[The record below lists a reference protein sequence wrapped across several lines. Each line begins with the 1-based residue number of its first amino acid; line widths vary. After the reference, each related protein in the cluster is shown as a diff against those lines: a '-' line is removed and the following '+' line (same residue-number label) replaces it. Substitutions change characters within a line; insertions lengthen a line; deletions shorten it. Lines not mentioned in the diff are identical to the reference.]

1 MRIELIKKYYESEEY
16 FKKLQV
22 RVNVLKELES
32 NELYRNNVLLDLYA
46 TNPLEFIETFG
57 WIIQKPLNNKVVPF
71 FLFEYQKKALIKMLE
86 AENDDFEHEILFDK
100 PREMGLTWLLVWYIL
115 WRWLFKPGWSAY
127 VISRREE
134 EVDDGTAIPDNTIFG
149 KFRWGIK
156 SLPSWL
162 KPPGYIPKG
171 SGKGTG
177 TDMKL
182 KIINPNV
189 GTSIVGSSSSSSAGR
204 SRRYNFVFIDEC
216 FALENFLDIWKSLQ
230 TVSKVKVFVSTTKA
244 DIKFNMFSKMCEE
257 KGDRLSFTWKDNP
270 FKDDVWFE
278 EMKKKAELDPE
289 VLKEFEPS
297 YMPSPKSQYY
307 PEISQSKLMPLQFNP
322 KLPLYASFDW
332 GQQDKTVIVWEQF
345 DGKNV
350 LVLDAFIYSGVSPSF
365 YLPFL
370 NIDLEYIE
378 DWYQVDYVKNMLNKI
393 RSWRVSPK
401 WVFGEV
407 AHKQKNVFIEGD
419 KKPYSI
425 ESLFRKYGIRFLAK
439 GDGLSHQA
447 RRHATSLILPRT
459 IFNSESDGAMAIY
472 NAIAN
477 SRYATT
483 VRTGTSKDTILK
495 PVHTPEI
502 ADMRAAF
509 ENFAYNFA
517 RMLRDD
523 YNESGGTRE
532 YDDVIKNIYRRL
544 AKNIAKNTKK

>member
-1 MRIELIKKYYESEEY
+1 
-16 FKKLQV
+16 
-22 RVNVLKELES
+22 
-32 NELYRNNVLLDLYA
+32 
-46 TNPLEFIETFG
+46 
-57 WIIQKPLNNKVVPF
+57 
-71 FLFEYQKKALIKMLE
+71 
-86 AENDDFEHEILFDK
+86 
-100 PREMGLTWLLVWYIL
+100 
-115 WRWLFKPGWSAY
+115 
-127 VISRREE
+127 
-134 EVDDGTAIPDNTIFG
+134 
-149 KFRWGIK
+149 
-156 SLPSWL
+156 
-162 KPPGYIPKG
+162 
-171 SGKGTG
+171 
-177 TDMKL
+177 
-182 KIINPNV
+182 
-189 GTSIVGSSSSSSAGR
+189 
-204 SRRYNFVFIDEC
+204 
-216 FALENFLDIWKSLQ
+216 
-230 TVSKVKVFVSTTKA
+230 
-244 DIKFNMFSKMCEE
+244 
-257 KGDRLSFTWKDNP
+257 
-270 FKDDVWFE
+270 
-278 EMKKKAELDPE
+278 MKKKAELDPE

-307 PEISQSKLMPLQFNP
+307 PEIAQSKLMPLQFNP

-332 GQQDKTVIVWEQF
+332 GQQDKTVIIWEQF
-345 DGKNV
+345 DGKNI

-378 DWYQVDYVKNMLNKI
+378 DWYQVDYVKNMLNKV
-393 RSWRVSPK
+393 RSWRASPK

-419 KKPYSI
+419 KRPYSI

-439 GDGLSHQA
+439 GDGLSHQS

-477 SRYATT
+477 SRYAST
-483 VRTGTSKDTILK
+483 VRTGTSKDTTLK

-544 AKNIAKNTKK
+544 AKSAKR